1 MVTITRLQ
9 PKGTLEE
16 TYNSPEV
23 KNAAK
28 TLEVSFSTDDVTKA
42 LNGDDPNIGGLRML
56 ASTTTSVI
64 DLEAYVAN
72 PDGVDPAEVA
82 GAVMLMKQPGIEH
95 GKS

>member
-16 TYNSPEV
+16 TYASPEV
-23 KNAAK
+23 KAAAK

-42 LNGDDPNIGGLRML
+42 LNGDDPNIGALRML
-56 ASTTTSVI
+56 ASTTTAVM

-72 PDGVDPAEVA
+72 PDGVDPEKAA
-82 GAVMLMKQPGIEH
+82 GAVMLVKPPGVEH